1 MITDQ
6 PGRLFAILFF
16 SPYLIYCG
24 IKYNDIILIILGI
37 LLFLYECFWICTSGP
52 QVTFLK

>member
-16 SPYLIYCG
+16 SPYLIYSG
-24 IKYNDIILIILGI
+24 IKYNDTILIILGI
-37 LLFLYECFWICTSGP
+37 LLFLYECFWICNKGP
-52 QVTFLK
+52 QVIYSK